1 MAGGG
6 KWNPEMEIRFG
17 LLLSAKVES
26 GRVAR
31 GQGTSPSSLM
41 GWGSCCAAVLS
52 TDPGAWRP
60 RGNYFLIS
68 LTFNFL
74 SYVRRGGLS

>member
-1 MAGGG
+1 MLRKAAERRGGVVGGG
-6 KWNPEMEIRFG
+6 KWNPEMEMRFG

-41 GWGSCCAAVLS
+41 GWGSCCTAVLS
-52 TDPGAWRP
+52 MDPGTWRP
-60 RGNYFLIS
+60 WAN
-68 LTFNFL
+68 
-74 SYVRRGGLS
+74 

>member
-1 MAGGG
+1 MLRKAAERHGGVAGGG
-6 KWNPEMEIRFG
+6 KWNPEMEMRFG
-17 LLLSAKVES
+17 LLLSTKVES

-52 TDPGAWRP
+52 RILEP
-60 RGNYFLIS
+60 
-68 LTFNFL
+68 
-74 SYVRRGGLS
+74 GGLGETTSSSL